1 MPTKQRALGS
11 RHELERMRPTL
22 KRTFTGHKLARP
34 KGSPECKE
42 PCVMSAFQAWQDANL
57 TPSYNYMFSFTVPT
71 NQRLVIELVTAT
83 IQVPAG
89 ESARLRMYTGL
100 PMGPS
105 NLDLF
110 VTPQGVVNGQ
120 AIYVATHYLR
130 SYTNGFLEFNI
141 NRDNPFT
148 PGYALICVSGHLVT
162 P

>member
-1 MPTKQRALGS
+1 MPTKRRAFGS
-11 RHELERMRPTL
+11 RHELEKMRPTL
-22 KRTFTGHKLARP
+22 KRTFAGRKLAKP
-34 KGSPECKE
+34 KVSPDCKE
-42 PCVMSAFQAWQDANL
+42 PCVISAFQAWHDANL
-57 TPSYNYMFSFTVPT
+57 TPSWNYMLSFSMPAGK
-71 NQRLVIELVTAT
+71 RLVIELVTAT

-100 PMGPS
+100 PSGPS

-120 AIYVATHYLR
+120 AFYVATHYLR
-130 SYTNGFLEFNI
+130 SYTDGFLEFNI